1 MEFDMSNQREHD
13 ALKAYLKLLEHK
25 GFPEAKLIQR
35 QYIILRL
42 IPFIEHIPQ
51 DGTTYRAAV
60 DKLFNVL
67 DHAEWAICIP
77 VIRDYFSFWVK
88 DIKAIAGMNQ
98 DKAFEAN
105 PKEWKPETRD
115 LKALWESLDKATL
128 THYEVKPLE
137 TYENA
142 LRNRGA
148 DDFFIDTRKKIVK
161 LLLLRLRDVPHKQPN
176 AYRKVIDANL
186 PLFTSDETHHTFLN
200 VGREFYY
207 FWKGDQNAAQQLA
220 LAA

>member
-1 MEFDMSNQREHD
+1 MSTQREHE
-13 ALKAYLKLLEHK
+13 ALKAYLKLLQQK
-25 GFPEAKLIQR
+25 GFPETKLIQR

-42 IPFIEHIPQ
+42 IPYIENIPQ
-51 DGTTYRAAV
+51 DGGHYRAAV

-67 DHAEWAICIP
+67 DQAEWAICIP

-105 PKEWKPETRD
+105 PKDWQPETRD
-115 LKALWESLDKATL
+115 LEALWASLDQATL
-128 THYEVKPLE
+128 THTEERPLE
-137 TYENA
+137 TYEQA

-148 DDFFIDTRKKIVK
+148 DDFFINSRKKLVK

-186 PLFTSDETHHTFLN
+186 PLFKSEEAHHTFLN

-207 FWKGDQNAAQQLA
+207 FWKGDVNAAQQLA
-220 LAA
+220 MAA